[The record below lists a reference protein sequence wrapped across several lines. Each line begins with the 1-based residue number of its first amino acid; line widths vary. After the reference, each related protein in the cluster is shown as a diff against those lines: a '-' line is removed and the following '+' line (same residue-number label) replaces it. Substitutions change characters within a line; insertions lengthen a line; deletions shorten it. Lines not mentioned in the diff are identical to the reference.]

1 MNKKNKRLSVVI
13 FVLTLCSMLALLAAC
28 GGGKSSESSESG
40 ESTKSAYQQYI
51 EKYPDYDGTEE
62 EWLKDLLDGKLN
74 DNTPDEKKHTV
85 SFMYDENDEEPWMQE
100 TLDDGETAVFPANPK
115 SADTILSRGAIKATN
130 GLSLTRSDKTR
141 CLRLYGKPQSTTL
154 STI

>member
-28 GGGKSSESSESG
+28 GGGKSSESG
-40 ESTKSAYQQYI
+40 ESAKSAYQQYI

-62 EWLKDLLDGKLN
+62 EWLKDLLDGKHN

-100 TLDDGETAVFPANPK
+100 
-115 SADTILSRGAIKATN
+115 S
-130 GLSLTRSDKTR
+130 LSLTRSDKTR
-141 CLRLYGKPQSTTL
+141 CLRLYGKSQSTTL
-154 STI
+154 STT

>member
-28 GGGKSSESSESG
+28 GDGKSSESG
-40 ESTKSAYQQYI
+40 ESGESAKSAYQQYI

-74 DNTPDEKKHTV
+74 EKSWAKAAETESFVDISGEDFPKPKYDTKARMMWDDDYLYV
-85 SFMYDENDEEPWMQE
+85 SAVLEEPNI
-100 TLDDGETAVFPANPK
+100 VANLTQR
-115 SADTILSRGAIKATN
+115 DTII
-130 GLSLTRSDKTR
+130 
-141 CLRLYGKPQSTTL
+141 
-154 STI
+154 

>member
-28 GGGKSSESSESG
+28 GGGKPSESSESG
-40 ESTKSAYQQYI
+40 ESAKSAYQQYI

-85 SFMYDENDEEPWMQE
+85 SFMYDENDETRKARIQFYRV
-100 TLDDGETAVFPANPK
+100 G
-115 SADTILSRGAIKATN
+115 LSRLRMAFRLPDQTRHGA
-130 GLSLTRSDKTR
+130 
-141 CLRLYGKPQSTTL
+141 YGYMGSRRVRH
-154 STI
+154 

>member
-28 GGGKSSESSESG
+28 GGGKPSESSESG
-40 ESTKSAYQQYI
+40 ESAKSAYQQYI

-100 TLDDGETAVFPANPK
+100 TLDDGETAVFP
-115 SADTILSRGAIKATN
+115 
-130 GLSLTRSDKTR
+130 
-141 CLRLYGKPQSTTL
+141 GKPEKRGYNFIAWGYQGYEWPFAYPIRQDTVLTA
-154 STI
+154 IWEVAEYDG

>member
-28 GGGKSSESSESG
+28 GGGKPSESG
-40 ESTKSAYQQYI
+40 ESAKSAYQQYI

-100 TLDDGETAVFPANPK
+100 TLDDGETAVFP
-115 SADTILSRGAIKATN
+115 
-130 GLSLTRSDKTR
+130 
-141 CLRLYGKPQSTTL
+141 GKPEKRGYNFIAWGYQDYEWPFAYPIRQDTVLTA
-154 STI
+154 I